1 MQLVA
6 WADLGIAGALSLF
19 GLLMFHSALARRHR
33 RRKEGRGDP
42 AALLVSG
49 LSAVMVA
56 TGLFL
61 LALSFGIGALISP
74 R

>member
-1 MQLVA
+1 MQLVE
-6 WADLGIAGALSLF
+6 WADLAIAGALSLF
-19 GLLMFHSALARRHR
+19 GLLMFRSAILR
-33 RRKEGRGDP
+33 RRKRQKEGRGDP

-56 TGLFL
+56 TALIL
-61 LALSFGIGALISP
+61 LALSFWIGALITP